1 MEKQWQIDDRNPDF
15 QYVRKAWRKCLSA
28 LWERIWKKMNSKKT
42 VISSYLAADEV
53 SQSLYDST
61 TSSHVIEENSE
72 YPAANAIGDVFMC
85 APNKHTDS
93 LNAVDVGI
101 NPYPEIDILEVSS
114 KRKTKRSVEIPPFP
128 DDLRHFRY
136 LPVRLISTKNNVL
149 GDSNSTQNA
158 WFGTICEADQYI
170 ETSEDSW

>member
-1 MEKQWQIDDRNPDF
+1 
-15 QYVRKAWRKCLSA
+15 
-28 LWERIWKKMNSKKT
+28 MNSKKT

-61 TSSHVIEENSE
+61 PSSHDVIEENSE

-101 NPYPEIDILEVSS
+101 NTYPEIDILEVSS

-136 LPVRLISTKNNVL
+136 LPVRWISTKNNVL